1 MNNAEGLAVVSELLK
16 NTENLDEVYKSLV
29 HESYIKPIRTLV
41 AVDDEFPTVDD
52 LIELLEKNC
61 TPSGNEFDFFSKF
74 KDVDVQRVKDIIQY
88 ARNTER
94 GWLVDIQDG
103 STIANNKNEKFSS
116 HLQHS
121 DLMILDYHLNGSEHD
136 RGLEAIEVLRGL
148 AKSSHFN
155 MAAIY
160 TKADSR
166 SLREVFNDVAF
177 SLTTK
182 PVINEVS
189 KDNIDLLEKFVEDNL
204 PTYDGLD
211 DFVGAAIERISI
223 DLDLDLCSNDRG
235 HVRIL
240 RKHADWKIIL
250 EWVGS
255 ISDENE
261 IFERELGGI
270 FAEYLINKLIEK
282 RKDYFSETSYGQ
294 VKFGWS
300 NDCNWIRVDTLFV
313 TVIKK
318 GDANPSQIPDF
329 LLNALVQ
336 WRPGPHQILM
346 AKLRALMDDEG
357 VSAESGVLR
366 DRFLQKGWLDQL
378 FSDEHPKRLLN
389 MRSNIEQHWGELGAS
404 LVGKINDFS
413 NKLLNYLTKKG
424 KDSSCEFFAMNS
436 FKEDDVAIRLNI
448 FNNSKRSVD
457 NYALNTGHLL
467 ADLDE
472 NYWLCLTPAC
482 DLVPDRERGGR
493 FKVLGTSVPVVM
505 IKLHEVKQKYALEN
519 AETGSVI
526 FLQINDQFKFF
537 SFHFDGSLKSSPH
550 WEQLYARGGGKFVEN
565 SIVLDRVC
573 FHDNKM
579 KINEFSLKLISQLRY
594 EYAINLLIKL
604 GNNLS
609 RIGLDY
615 VGARNQ

>member
-1 MNNAEGLAVVSELLK
+1 MTSGLLK
-16 NTENLDEVYKSLV
+16 NTEHLDEIYKSLI
-29 HESYIKPIRTLV
+29 HESYIQPIRTLV

-52 LIELLEKNC
+52 LIEVLESKS
-61 TPSGNEFDFFSKF
+61 THSEKDFDFFSKF

-103 STIANNKNEKFSS
+103 STIKNRKNEKFSS

-136 RGLEAIEVLRGL
+136 RGIEAIEILRGL

-166 SLREVFNDVAF
+166 SLREVFNDVSL

-182 PVINEVS
+182 LIIKEIP
-189 KDNIDLLEKFVEDNL
+189 DNNIERLEKCVEDNIS
-204 PTYDGLD
+204 TYDGLD
-211 DFVGAAIERISI
+211 NFVDAAIERISI
-223 DLDLDLCSNDRG
+223 DLDLELCSNSIG
-235 HVRIL
+235 HSKIL
-240 RKHADWKIIL
+240 RKHADWKNIL
-250 EWVGS
+250 EWVEN
-255 ISDENE
+255 ISGNNK
-261 IFERELGGI
+261 IFERDLGGI
-270 FAEYLINKLIEK
+270 FAEYLINRLIEK
-282 RKDYFSETSYGQ
+282 RKDYFSEINYGEI
-294 VKFGWS
+294 KFGWS
-300 NDCNWIRVDTLFV
+300 DDCNWIRVDTLFV

-318 GDANPSQIPDF
+318 GDASPSQIPDF

-366 DRFLQKGWLDQL
+366 DKFLQKGWLDQL

-389 MRSNIEQHWGELGAS
+389 MRSNIEQHWGELGAA
-404 LVGKINDFS
+404 LVGKISDFS
-413 NKLLNYLTKKG
+413 NKLLNYLTDRG
-424 KDSSCEFFAMNS
+424 KNSSCDFFDMNS

-457 NYALNTGHLL
+457 NYSLNTGHLFT
-467 ADLDE
+467 DLDE

-493 FKVLGTSVPVVM
+493 FKILGTSVPVVM

-526 FLQINDQFKFF
+526 FLNINDQFKFF
-537 SFHFDGSLKSSPH
+537 SFHFDGSLRSSPH
-550 WEQLYARGGGKFVEN
+550 WEQLYARGSGKFVEN

-573 FHDNKM
+573 LHDNEV
-579 KINEFSLKLISQLRY
+579 KISEFSLKLIAQLRY

-604 GNNLS
+604 GSNVS

-615 VGARNQ
+615 VGVRN